1 MRVALDFVLTYV
13 LPVPRSLDGVF
24 RAVVRHINSRKEKT
38 RPKQL
43 EGLPFRRPRFA
54 G

>member
-1 MRVALDFVLTYV
+1 MTYV
-13 LPVPRSLDGVF
+13 LPVPRALDGVF
-24 RAVVRHINSRKEKT
+24 RRVVSHINSRKEKS

-43 EGLPFRRPRFA
+43 QGLPFRRPRFA

>member
-1 MRVALDFVLTYV
+1 V

-24 RAVVRHINSRKEKT
+24 HSVVGHINSRKEKA

-43 EGLPFRRPRFA
+43 DGLPFRAPRFA